1 MICNSSTSALVSG
14 FLALTLL
21 TACLI
26 ALARLTS
33 RTVSACDGVTM
44 VGIRVKP
51 LFRGG
56 VEVDFMKNEKK
67 ATNNLHLKFAI
78 VIIPLELEPA
88 L

>member
-1 MICNSSTSALVSG
+1 
-14 FLALTLL
+14 
-21 TACLI
+21 
-26 ALARLTS
+26 
-33 RTVSACDGVTM
+33 M

>member
-1 MICNSSTSALVSG
+1 M
-14 FLALTLL
+14 
-21 TACLI
+21 

-44 VGIRVKP
+44 FGIRVMP

-56 VEVDFMKNEKK
+56 VEVDFMKNENK
-67 ATNNLHLKFAI
+67 ATNNLHLKFVI